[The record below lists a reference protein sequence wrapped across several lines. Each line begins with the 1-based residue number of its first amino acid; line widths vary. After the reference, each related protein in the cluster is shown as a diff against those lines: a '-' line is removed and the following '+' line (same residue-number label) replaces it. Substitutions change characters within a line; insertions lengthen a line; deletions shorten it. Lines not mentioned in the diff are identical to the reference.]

1 MEVILLE
8 NIIGLGQL
16 GSTAKV
22 KVGYARNFLLPFEKA
37 IQATKANLV
46 EFETRRKE
54 LERKANEKLAL
65 AQDRAKA
72 LSEIELTLTAKASE
86 EGKLFG
92 SIGVRDLADSI
103 SSAAKVKITKR
114 EIQMPDGP
122 IRNIGEYDIPL
133 QLHADLKS
141 MIKVYVKAED

>member
-8 NIIGLGQL
+8 NIAGLGKL
-16 GSTAKV
+16 GATAKV
-22 KVGYARNFLLPFEKA
+22 KIGYARNFLLPFRKA
-37 IQATKANLV
+37 IRATKDNLA
-46 EFETRRKE
+46 EFETRRAE
-54 LERKANEKLAL
+54 LERKASKELAL

-103 SSAAKVKITKR
+103 SSAANVKVTKR
-114 EIQMPDGP
+114 EIQMPEGP
-122 IRNIGEYDIPL
+122 IRNIGEYDIAL
-133 QLHADLKS
+133 QLHPDVKS
-141 MIKVYVKAED
+141 TIKVYVKSED